1 MRLVSHT
8 RTGIGV
14 LNKRH
19 RHRYEFEE
27 NEIVLRVE
35 SMLLG
40 DRTRNDKFLVVATSV
55 NRGEDMSGRG
65 KVGPL
70 ASGWT
75 AGVLLIHAVSIQ
87 IYVFEIV
94 QVVSTDEPDR
104 ADWGLRLICE
114 DEAKE
119 PVTAIAGVGSYLI
132 TAEGQK
138 VRWPK

>member
-1 MRLVSHT
+1 
-8 RTGIGV
+8 
-14 LNKRH
+14 
-19 RHRYEFEE
+19 
-27 NEIVLRVE
+27 
-35 SMLLG
+35 
-40 DRTRNDKFLVVATSV
+40 
-55 NRGEDMSGRG
+55 MSGRG